1 MALASDKHLVLQMN
15 RAGDIEDDRR
25 TAETVRES
33 ERQWQ
38 EVFEHNPLMYFMV
51 DGRGTVRSV
60 NTFGASKLGYGVGEL
75 VGRSLLDVVFEDD
88 RELVRTNMTACLDSL
103 GRSLSWEART
113 IRKDGTVLWIRQ
125 NAKAMRWLT
134 TEPVVLVA
142 CEDITQRHSGELESA
157 RLAAIVSSS
166 DDAII
171 GKTLD
176 GTITSWNAG
185 ATSILGYE
193 ASEMIDQP
201 IFRIIPPELHE
212 EERQILARLERG
224 ERIRHYE
231 TVRLAKDGRRVSLSL
246 TVSPLFNQ
254 SGKVVGASKVAR
266 DVTEHRSA
274 EQALRE
280 GAARLRTLIETAVD
294 GVILINARGVVLVFN
309 PACEK
314 LFGYSADAVIGQNVK
329 MLMPEPY
336 RQEHDRYLSN
346 YLDTREPKIIGIGR
360 EVMGRRKDGSTFP
373 MGLSVGEAKQE
384 GESIFVGIIHDLTA
398 SKRTEQALREGAAR
412 LLTLIETAVD
422 GVILINSRGVVS
434 VFNPA
439 CEKLFG
445 YSADAVIGQNVK
457 MLMPQPY
464 RQEHDRYLSNYLDTR
479 EPKIIGSG
487 REVLGRRKDGSTFPM
502 NLSVGEA
509 KQEGESIFV
518 GIIHDLSA
526 SRRTE
531 GELQQAQTELAR
543 VARVTTLGELTA
555 AIAHEVNQPLT
566 GLVSSGNA
574 CLRWLASEPPNLEAA
589 RNSVERMVSA
599 GNRAS
604 EVITRIRALVANSL
618 PQRELLDINEAITE
632 VVALIDREVQRNH
645 VSLQLDLAD
654 NVPPILGDRIQLQ
667 QVVLNLVLNAIEAMS
682 EVGDRRR
689 ELSVSSAT
697 DENNGALVVVRDS
710 GTGLGAASADRLFE
724 AFYTTKAHGM
734 GIGLAVSRTIIQ
746 AHGGRLWATPNM
758 PHGAI
763 FQFSLPADSEQ
774 AA

>member
-134 TEPVVLVA
+134 TESVVLVA

-373 MGLSVGEAKQE
+373 MG
-384 GESIFVGIIHDLTA
+384 
-398 SKRTEQALREGAAR
+398 
-412 LLTLIETAVD
+412 
-422 GVILINSRGVVS
+422 
-434 VFNPA
+434 
-439 CEKLFG
+439 
-445 YSADAVIGQNVK
+445 
-457 MLMPQPY
+457 
-464 RQEHDRYLSNYLDTR
+464 
-479 EPKIIGSG
+479 
-487 REVLGRRKDGSTFPM
+487 
-502 NLSVGEA
+502 LSVGEA

>member
-329 MLMPEPY
+329 MLMP
-336 RQEHDRYLSN
+336 
-346 YLDTREPKIIGIGR
+346 
-360 EVMGRRKDGSTFP
+360 
-373 MGLSVGEAKQE
+373 
-384 GESIFVGIIHDLTA
+384 
-398 SKRTEQALREGAAR
+398 
-412 LLTLIETAVD
+412 
-422 GVILINSRGVVS
+422 
-434 VFNPA
+434 
-439 CEKLFG
+439 
-445 YSADAVIGQNVK
+445 
-457 MLMPQPY
+457 QPY

-487 REVLGRRKDGSTFPM
+487 REVMGRRKDGSTFPM